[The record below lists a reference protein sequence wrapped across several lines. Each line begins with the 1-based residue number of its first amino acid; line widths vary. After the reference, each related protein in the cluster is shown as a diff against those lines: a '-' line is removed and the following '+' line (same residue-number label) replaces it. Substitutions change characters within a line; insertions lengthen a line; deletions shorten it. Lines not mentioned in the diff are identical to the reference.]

1 MLKTQFLQQIY
12 PYVGGEANISRTIWK
27 DSAIILTVK
36 DNGVVDLAFLQ
47 QMPNVVKGELNRGRV
62 SIQTQNIEELEET
75 TMAKDYT
82 QLSKDLIAAVG
93 GKENVKSLMH
103 CVTRLRFIVKDRS
116 LVQEDEIKKYD
127 GVMGCQWAG
136 EQFQVIIGPHVK
148 EVYDLVCGKLGIAQT
163 AEVKDDIHPEDNKSL
178 KDRLIG
184 LLGSIFMPSMPLIIA
199 GGMIK
204 AFCMMF
210 LNLGLVDPTTG
221 MFSLMMAVGDAPF
234 YFIAIS
240 LGYSCAKTFGMNP
253 VFGMGIAMGMLY
265 PNIQGVDLNV
275 FGFTVN
281 ATYTST
287 VLPII
292 FVVYFASFIYKAADK
307 YCPKILSSFLVP
319 VIVFGISIPVG
330 FVVIGP
336 VFNTIAQV
344 ISDGIMALYD
354 KVPIVAA
361 IILGMAWQVLVIF
374 GMHSVFSILA
384 VMQMASGTGTPILAM
399 IFPAFFAQ
407 AMTVWAIFFRTK
419 SPRLKS
425 VCMSAG
431 ISGLLGVTEPAIYSV
446 TLPRLKYFIY
456 SCIGT
461 AGGALVMALTGTLR
475 YSLGGLGF
483 LCIPTFFGEGV
494 TMSDVIFPIA
504 VSLLV
509 AGGISF
515 ALTFL
520 TYKDDQM
527 DLE

>member
-1 MLKTQFLQQIY
+1 MKKTADYESLAVTLIDM
-12 PYVGGEANISRTIWK
+12 VGGA
-27 DSAIILTVK
+27 
-36 DNGVVDLAFLQ
+36 G
-47 QMPNVVKGELNRGRV
+47 NV
-62 SIQTQNIEELEET
+62 S
-75 TMAKDYT
+75 
-82 QLSKDLIAAVG
+82 
-93 GKENVKSLMH
+93 SLMH
-103 CVTRLRFIVKDRS
+103 CVTRLRFIVKDRG
-116 LVQEDEIKKYD
+116 LVNETEIKKCD

-136 EQFQVIIGPHVK
+136 EQFQIIIGPHVK
-148 EVYDLVCGKLGIAQT
+148 TVYEIVCNKLGIAQT
-163 AEVKDDIHPEDNKSL
+163 AEVKDDVHTEDKKSF

-184 LLGSIFMPSMPLIIA
+184 LLGNIFMPSMPLIIG

-210 LNLGLVDPTTG
+210 LNLHLIDPTSG

-234 YFIAIS
+234 YFIAIA
-240 LGYSCAKTFGMNP
+240 LGFSCAKTFGMNP
-253 VFGMGIAMGMLY
+253 MFGIGIAAGLLY

-307 YCPKILSSFLVP
+307 YCPKILSSFMIP

-354 KVPIVAA
+354 KLPIVAA
-361 IILGMAWQVLVIF
+361 IILGMLWQVLVIF

-384 VMQMASGTGTPILAM
+384 VMQMTSGLGTPILAM

-407 AMTVWAIFFRTK
+407 AMTVWAIFLRTK
-419 SPRLKS
+419 SQRLKS
-425 VCMSAG
+425 VSMSAG
-431 ISGLLGVTEPAIYSV
+431 ISALLGVTEPAIYSV

-494 TMSDVIFPIA
+494 TMSDVVFPIT

-509 AGGISF
+509 AGGIAF

-520 TYKDDQM
+520 TYQDDQM